1 MDTMID
7 QEDPE
12 LFMMGEEELTEKAN
26 RFDIET
32 SLDEMEEWPKPSRMK
47 VQGIEEEINYVD
59 FMYID
64 NEDGFWDE
72 YLDWKEEAY
81 AANDWLY
88 SRPYFK
94 H

>member
-1 MDTMID
+1 
-7 QEDPE
+7 
-12 LFMMGEEELTEKAN
+12 
-26 RFDIET
+26 
-32 SLDEMEEWPKPSRMK
+32 
-47 VQGIEEEINYVD
+47 
-59 FMYID
+59 MYID